1 MVLAELGGILAIGYG
16 IWAGRNELSAHQI
29 DSVVKPVFD
38 EEKDWQTVEENFE
51 SICSRSGIKLNKDG
65 IPIKRSE
72 HFSGANYL
80 RKKGFGERI
89 AKRFEEYYLDKFDSY
104 VARKKKELGEIHNS
118 YEASY
123 DPNAY
128 TDTFA
133 CIGTGTK
140 VYKRKVNLALKED
153 MEKLCRASKLWN
165 SIVYDYSIIS
175 YTWYY
180 EEVWTLKFDWEKLAE
195 ATKETKTEGIE
206 ELYEQVCFLAD
217 VPLR

>member
-29 DSVVKPVFD
+29 DSIVKPVFD

-89 AKRFEEYYLDKFDSY
+89 AKRFKEYYLDKFDSY

-118 YEASY
+118 YEASP
-123 DPNAY
+123 DPNAG
-128 TDTFA
+128 TDKFG
-133 CIGTGTK
+133 IRTGTE
-140 VYKRKVNLALKED
+140 VYKRKVNYANERD
-153 MEKLCRASKLWN
+153 MKKLCEASKLWN
-165 SIVYDYSIIS
+165 SIVYDYSIIN
-175 YTWYY
+175 YTWYC
-180 EEVWTLKFDWEKLAE
+180 EEVWVLKFSWKKFRE
-195 ATKETKTEGIE
+195 ATRETKTKGMR

-217 VPLR
+217 VSLR

>member
-16 IWAGRNELSAHQI
+16 IWAGRKELSAHQI
-29 DSVVKPVFD
+29 DSIVKPVFD
-38 EEKDWQTVEENFE
+38 EEKDWQTVEKNFE

-118 YEASY
+118 YEAS
-123 DPNAY
+123 PKENPR
-128 TDTFA
+128 TNLE
-133 CIGTGTK
+133 TGTQ
-140 VYKRKVNLALKED
+140 VYKRKVNYANKED
-153 MEKLCRASKLWN
+153 MKKLCRTSKLWN

-180 EEVWTLKFDWEKLAE
+180 EEVWVFKFDWGKFRE
-195 ATKETKTEGIE
+195 AVRETKTEGME